1 MRLYTLLKGY
11 ADTYESAVKL
21 RTETN
26 NRMRCWLR
34 DTMPQEEWGTTDFT
48 DDSLNDKTVYASL
61 PNDLRSFVDMI
72 TEFEKASQ
80 KYLHKEVKKH
90 YMWEWLNGIRGIG
103 PNLAAKLLAKI
114 GDLDK
119 FPTVSHL
126 WSYCGFDG
134 ADWRKNKHNWV
145 LTSIG
150 WLIAGQFVKQGD
162 VYRKIYDQ
170 RKVYEKTKP
179 WCGKCRS
186 KNEDTALPREYC
198 TDGHID
204 NKARRYTVKQFLKDM
219 WVENKKLQ
227 EKGA

>member
-1 MRLYTLLKGY
+1 MRPYTLLKGY
-11 ADTYESAVKL
+11 ADTYEAAVKL
-21 RTETN
+21 RMETN

-48 DDSLNDKTVYASL
+48 DEKLNDKTVYANL

-72 TEFEKASQ
+72 AEFEKASQ
-80 KYLHKEVKKH
+80 KYLHKEVQKH

-134 ADWRKNKHNWV
+134 SDWRKNKHNWA

-150 WLIAGQFVKQGD
+150 WLIAESFQKQKAENSE
-162 VYRKIYDQ
+162 YRAIYDK
-170 RKVYEKTKP
+170 RKEYESAKP
-179 WCGKCRS
+179 PCSKCLEQGFLEHCRP
-186 KNEDTALPREYC
+186 A
-198 TDGHID
+198 HIN

-219 WVENKKLQ
+219 WVENKKIQ
-227 EKGA
+227 RKEDKP